1 MKFKVV
7 PVMYTTGR
15 NTYALTLNNAESLE
29 SLLSEGWRDRA
40 TCVGCDPE
48 IFFPSPNNTTA
59 VRQARAI
66 CGVCPVIEQCG
77 RFADE
82 HQRIDGYPLQG
93 VWGGRLRTGKRQL

>member
-1 MKFKVV
+1 M
-7 PVMYTTGR
+7 
-15 NTYALTLNNAESLE
+15 S
-29 SLLSEGWRDRA
+29 GWRDRA
-40 TCVGCDPE
+40 ACVGCDPE
-48 IFFPSPNNTTA
+48 IFFPSPNNMTA
-59 VRQARAI
+59 VRQAQAI